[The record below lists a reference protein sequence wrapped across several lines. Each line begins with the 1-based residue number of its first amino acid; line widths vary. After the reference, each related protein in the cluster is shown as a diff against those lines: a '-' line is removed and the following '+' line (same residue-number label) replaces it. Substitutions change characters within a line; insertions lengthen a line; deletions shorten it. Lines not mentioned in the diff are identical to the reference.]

1 MNLIPTTELEAI
13 NLMLFGI
20 GESPVNSVEENGVVD
35 AVVAR
40 SLLHNT
46 SREVQER
53 GWHWNTLEGF
63 TLAVTLPFG
72 FISLPDNTL
81 KVDTVGA
88 DADRNLI
95 QRGKR
100 LFDKDRN
107 TFVFD
112 REVTVN
118 LVEFLPFE
126 ELPQAARTF
135 IAHEAA
141 QRFQQS
147 RVGSETLSTFEER
160 HRLRAWAALLD
171 AEAETADRSIFDNY
185 DVTRVLIR

>member
-40 SLLHNT
+40 QLLHST

-53 GWHWNTLEGF
+53 GWHWNTLEGLVLP
-63 TLAVTLPFG
+63 TTLPFG
-72 FISLPDNTL
+72 HIPLPDNTL
-81 KVDTVGA
+81 KVDTVGP
-88 DADRNLI
+88 DEGLNVI

-100 LFDKDRN
+100 LFDKSAN
-107 TFVFD
+107 TYEFKKS
-112 REVTVN
+112 VTVD
-118 LVEFLPFE
+118 LVEFLPYD

-135 IAHEAA
+135 IAISAM
-141 QRFQQS
+141 RKFQQS
-147 RVGSETLSTFEER
+147 RVGSETLSTFHQRDE
-160 HRLRAWAALLD
+160 LKAWAALIE
-171 AEAETADRSIFDNY
+171 AEAETSDRTVFDHWS
-185 DVTRVLIR
+185 VARVLAR